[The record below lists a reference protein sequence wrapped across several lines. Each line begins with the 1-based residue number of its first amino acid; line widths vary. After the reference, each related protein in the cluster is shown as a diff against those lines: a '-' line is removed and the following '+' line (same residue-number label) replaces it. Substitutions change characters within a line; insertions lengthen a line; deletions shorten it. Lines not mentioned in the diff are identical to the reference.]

1 MQSTGLPRPPNPPKL
16 APMKRITLLFLFTAL
31 ACFAD
36 EVAITKAVMLKG
48 DHTAVSLKVGT
59 VVELLSTDN
68 DVLTVRYKKIT
79 GTIPASAIA
88 DASAPAEPAKK
99 EDPKPTTPPRKAETT
114 YGKAVEKAKEN
125 AAKHDKNVV
134 KPTDEILGK

>member
-1 MQSTGLPRPPNPPKL
+1 
-16 APMKRITLLFLFTAL
+16 MKRLTLLFLFTAL
-31 ACFAD
+31 ACSAED
-36 EVAITKAVMLKG
+36 VTITKAVMLKG
-48 DHTAVSLKVGT
+48 DHTAASLKVGT

-68 DVLTVRYKKIT
+68 DTLTVRYKKIT

-88 DASAPAEPAKK
+88 DASATPEPPKK
-99 EDPKPTTPPRKAETT
+99 EEPKQPTPPRKAETT

-125 AAKHDKNVV
+125 EAKHNKELV

>member
-1 MQSTGLPRPPNPPKL
+1 
-16 APMKRITLLFLFTAL
+16 MKRLTLLFLFGAL

-36 EVAITKAVMLKG
+36 EVTITKAVMLKG
-48 DHTAVSLKVGT
+48 DHTAVSLKIGT
-59 VVELLSTDN
+59 VVELVSTDN
-68 DVLTVRYKKIT
+68 DVLTVRYKKVT

-88 DASAPAEPAKK
+88 DASAPAEPKK

-125 AAKHDKNVV
+125 EAKHNKELV